1 MKIVYQKFI
10 PLSTWRQIKAAFSA
24 ALHLNSAVLWC
35 FNPEGGGPRR
45 KSELKIQIEGVPA
58 GRSHVD
64 VLCFDLVYFTRPA
77 QFVILSAGVFFFY
90 LLYGYYQELIF
101 SLPGFAGYGWYL
113 TLLQFGYYSLFGKV
127 APLNNLC
134 CYVTLYVV
142 DRDVFTSRREESAFE
157 NLHTSCLDNSS
168 NYGVL
173 KCKFRLLEL
182 SYPGTDT
189 HHLKVDNIVFLG
201 HLQMLQTYPSPDWG
215 NIDPR
220 QETWSIGLCGLW
232 CHVSWS
238 HPLHTCW

>member
-1 MKIVYQKFI
+1 MLNPHKLFKLLVFFI
-10 PLSTWRQIKAAFSA
+10 
-24 ALHLNSAVLWC
+24 
-35 FNPEGGGPRR
+35 
-45 KSELKIQIEGVPA
+45 
-58 GRSHVD
+58 
-64 VLCFDLVYFTRPA
+64 
-77 QFVILSAGVFFFY
+77 FFFY

-142 DRDVFTSRREESAFE
+142 DRDVFSSRREKSAFE

-173 KCKFRLLEL
+173 KCKFGLLKL
-182 SYPGTDT
+182 SYPGTYT
-189 HHLKVDNIVFLG
+189 HHLKVDNIVFPG

-232 CHVSWS
+232 CHPTLRAHCARSFSGRAASGVI
-238 HPLHTCW
+238 PLHTRTARAASGAPSRHSRSAPATA